1 MCHWWAIQVATH
13 VSDLGSRHK
22 NGPHQDQIFDNPS
35 AVCLVLWAKKMEG
48 SCRLF
53 MMCRTFSTLCF
64 PHPLRPDSSVYG
76 IPDQN
81 KMTRQSIACLFSS
94 THLPKQLT
102 CLIPVCVCV
111 CVCVRVCFI
120 QIMWLK
126 YCFFTQGFPLCYC
139 TSCVQVCVCVCVL
152 YKLCD
157 LNIVFSLKVF
167 IYVTALVVCKR
178 VKAVHPKESVF
189 WQICNSNCPQEQ
201 WPECLCVTIG
211 NRS

>member
-22 NGPHQDQIFDNPS
+22 NSPHQDQIFDNPS

-53 MMCRTFSTLCF
+53 MMCRTFFTLCF

-94 THLPKQLT
+94 THLPKQLDMSHT
-102 CLIPVCVCV
+102 CVC
-111 CVCVRVCFI
+111 
-120 QIMWLK
+120 
-126 YCFFTQGFPLCYC
+126 
-139 TSCVQVCVCVCVL
+139 VCVCVCVL